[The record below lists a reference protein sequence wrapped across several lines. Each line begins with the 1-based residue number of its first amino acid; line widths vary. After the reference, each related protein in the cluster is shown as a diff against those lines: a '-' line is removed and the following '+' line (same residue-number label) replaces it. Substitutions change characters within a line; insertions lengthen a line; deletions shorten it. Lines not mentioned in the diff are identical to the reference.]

1 MEHHLKLVLAQIIL
15 EGDVDILDPV
25 DVQEIPQLTHR
36 LLLFERYQHGNRTE
50 PIFLHLYWKDI
61 GSSANDL
68 DKGMFLDLKVAD
80 ILRSHTH
87 FILVKVELTEDIVFR
102 FPHVGLLLILGSSY
116 QGPHNGLLRSGS
128 ILTRVLDLGSPMLR
142 FLLRN
147 PQSSSYQI
155 LYFGFSTPDIGSFF
169 LSSSLG
175 HF

>member
-1 MEHHLKLVLAQIIL
+1 MKLVLAQIIL

-36 LLLFERYQHGNRTE
+36 LLLFERYKHGNRME
-50 PIFLHLYWKDI
+50 PIFCALVLVENI

-87 FILVKVELTEDIVFR
+87 FILVKVELTEDTVFW

-116 QGPHNGLLRSGS
+116 QGPHNGLLISGS
-128 ILTRVLDLGSPMLR
+128 ILIRVLDLGLPMLR

-147 PQSSSYQI
+147 PQSSSNQI
-155 LYFGFSTPDIGSFF
+155 LYFGFSTPDVGSFF